1 MAEGGVIRVSGDSEA
16 REAVGEYKAGWH
28 DPENSTIRFD
38 FGLSEEVVR
47 QISELKEEPEWM
59 TDIRVKAFKHFSERP
74 MPTWGNTSM
83 LEEIDFEN
91 ICYYLKSSDSTER
104 DWEDVPDDIR
114 NTFERLGIPEAEQKW
129 LSGVTAQY
137 ESEAVYH
144 SIREDLE
151 KQGVIFLDMDSGLK
165 EYPEIVKKWFCSVV
179 PYSDNKFSALNTA
192 VWSGGSFIYVPEG
205 VHVEMPVQAYF
216 RINAKNMGQFER
228 TLIIAD
234 KGSSIHYVEGCTAP
248 SYSTDSLHSAV
259 VELVA
264 LPGFHIRYS
273 TIQNWSSNVYNLVT
287 KRGIAHEDAK
297 IEWVDGNIG
306 SKLTMKYPAVIL
318 KGEGSHAEV
327 ISVAYS
333 GEGQH
338 QDAGAKIHH
347 LASNTTSKILSK
359 SISKNGGRGS
369 YRGMVT
375 VSPKADNCKLNVVCD
390 ALILDEGSRSDTY
403 PTMEVANPSARCEHE
418 ASVSKVSD
426 DQLFYLMSRGHSE
439 EESLAMIV
447 NGFFEPFTRELPM
460 EYAVELNQLMAL
472 EMEGSIG

>member
-1 MAEGGVIRVSGDSEA
+1 MSGDSEA

-47 QISELKEEPEWM
+47 QITELKEEPEWM

-74 MPTWGNTSM
+74 MPKWGNTSM

-264 LPGFHIRYS
+264 LPGSHIRYS

>member
-1 MAEGGVIRVSGDSEA
+1 
-16 REAVGEYKAGWH
+16 
-28 DPENSTIRFD
+28 
-38 FGLSEEVVR
+38 
-47 QISELKEEPEWM
+47 
-59 TDIRVKAFKHFSERP
+59 
-74 MPTWGNTSM
+74 M
-83 LEEIDFEN
+83 LEEIDFDN
-91 ICYYLKSSDSTER
+91 ICYFLRSSDSTKNNW
-104 DWEDVPDDIR
+104 DDVPDDIR

-137 ESEAVYH
+137 ESETVYH

-151 KQGVIFLDMDSGLK
+151 RQGVIFLDMDSGLR
-165 EYPEIVKKWFCSVV
+165 EHPEIVKKWFCSVV
-179 PYSDNKFSALNTA
+179 PFADNKFSALNTA

-248 SYSTDSLHSAV
+248 TYSTDSLHSAV
-259 VELVA
+259 VELIA
-264 LPGFHIRYS
+264 LPGSHIRYS

-287 KRGIAHEDAK
+287 KRGIAHEKAK

-306 SKLTMKYPAVIL
+306 SKLTMKYPSVIL

-403 PTMEVANPSARCEHE
+403 PTMEVANSTAKCEHE

-426 DQLFYLMSRGHSE
+426 EQLFYLMSRGHSE

>member
-1 MAEGGVIRVSGDSEA
+1 MGENSEA
-16 REAVGEYKAGWH
+16 REAVGDYSAGWH
-28 DPENSTIRFD
+28 DPEKSTIRFD

-47 QISELKEEPEWM
+47 RISELKEEPDWM
-59 TDIRVKAFKHFSERP
+59 TEVRVKAFKHFSERP
-74 MPTWGNTSM
+74 MPTWGNTHM
-83 LEEIDFEN
+83 LEEIDFDN
-91 ICYYLKSSDSTER
+91 ICYYLRSSESTEK
-104 DWEDVPDDIR
+104 DWEDVPEDIR

-144 SIREDLE
+144 SIREDLQD
-151 KQGVIFLDMDSGLK
+151 QGVIFLDMDSGLR

-179 PYSDNKFSALNTA
+179 PHSDNKFAALNTA
-192 VWSGGSFIYVPEG
+192 VWSGGSFIYVPKG
-205 VHVEMPVQAYF
+205 VQVEMPVQAYF

-234 KGSSIHYVEGCTAP
+234 EGSSIHYVEGCTAP
-248 SYSTDSLHSAV
+248 TYSTDSLHSAV

-264 LPGFHIRYS
+264 LPGAHIRYS

-287 KRGIAHEDAK
+287 KRGIAHENAK

-333 GEGQH
+333 GDGQH

-390 ALILDEGSRSDTY
+390 ALLLDENSRSDTY
-403 PTMEVANPSARCEHE
+403 PTMEVANPTARCEHE

-426 DQLFYLMSRGHSE
+426 EQLFYLMSRGHSE
-439 EESLAMIV
+439 EEALAMIV

>member
-1 MAEGGVIRVSGDSEA
+1 MPANQEAMDVVGD
-16 REAVGEYKAGWH
+16 YKSGWH

-38 FGLSEEVVR
+38 FGLSEKVVR
-47 QISELKEEPEWM
+47 DISALKDEPEWM
-59 TDIRVKAFKHFSERP
+59 TDIRVKAYRHFVERP
-74 MPTWGNTSM
+74 MPTWGNTPM
-83 LEEIDFEN
+83 LGEIDFDN
-91 ICYYLKSSDSTER
+91 ICYFLRSGEGTED
-104 DWEDVPDDIR
+104 DWDDVPEDIR
-114 NTFERLGIPEAEQKW
+114 NTFDKLGIPEAEQKW

-151 KQGVIFLDMDSGLK
+151 KQGVIFLDMDSGLR
-165 EYPEIVKKWFCSVV
+165 EHPEIVRDWFCSVV
-179 PYSDNKFSALNTA
+179 PLTDNKFAALNTA
-192 VWSGGSFIYVPEG
+192 VWSGGSFIYVPKG

-234 KGSSIHYVEGCTAP
+234 EGSSIHYVEGCTAP
-248 SYSTDSLHSAV
+248 TYSTDSLHSAV
-259 VELVA
+259 VELIA
-264 LPGFHIRYS
+264 LPGAHIRYS
-273 TIQNWSSNVYNLVT
+273 TVQNWSANVYNLVT
-287 KRGIAHEDAK
+287 KRGIAHENSK

-306 SKLTMKYPAVIL
+306 SKLTMKYPSVIL

-369 YRGMVT
+369 YRGLVK
-375 VSPKADNCKLNVVCD
+375 VSPKAENCKLNVVCD

-403 PTMEVANPSARCEHE
+403 PTMEVANPTARCEHE

-426 DQLFYLMSRGHSE
+426 NQLFYLMSRGHTE
-439 EESLAMIV
+439 EEALAMIV

>member
-1 MAEGGVIRVSGDSEA
+1 MTANHEA
-16 REAVGEYKAGWH
+16 REAVGEYKAGWY

-47 QISELKEEPEWM
+47 EISSLKGEPKWM
-59 TDIRVKAFKHFSERP
+59 TDFRIKAYRHFVERP
-74 MPTWGNTSM
+74 MPNWGNTPM
-83 LEEIDFEN
+83 LEEIDFDG
-91 ICYYLKSSDSTER
+91 ICYYLRSSESTEKNW
-104 DWEDVPDDIR
+104 DDVPDDIR
-114 NTFERLGIPEAEQKW
+114 NTFDRLGIPEAEQKW

-151 KQGVIFLDMDSGLK
+151 KQGVIFLDMDSGLR
-165 EYPEIVKKWFCSVV
+165 EYPELVKKWFCSVV
-179 PYSDNKFSALNTA
+179 PLTDNKFAALNTA
-192 VWSGGSFIYVPEG
+192 VWSGGSFIYIPKG
-205 VHVEMPVQAYF
+205 VRVELPVQAYF
-216 RINAKNMGQFER
+216 RIYAKNMGQFDR
-228 TLIIAD
+228 TLIIANE
-234 KGSSIHYVEGCTAP
+234 GSSIHYVEGCTAP
-248 SYSTDSLHSAV
+248 TYSTNSLHSAV
-259 VELVA
+259 VELIA
-264 LPGFHIRYS
+264 LPGAHIRYS
-273 TIQNWSSNVYNLVT
+273 TVQNWSANVFNLVT
-287 KRGIAHEDAK
+287 KRGIAHENSK

-333 GEGQH
+333 GKGQH

-375 VSPKADNCKLNVVCD
+375 VSPKAENCKLNVVCD
-390 ALILDEGSRSDTY
+390 ALILDEASRSDTY
-403 PTMEVANPSARCEHE
+403 PTMEVANPTARCEHE

-426 DQLFYLMSRGHSE
+426 EQLFYLMSRGHTE
-439 EESLAMIV
+439 EEALAMIV

>member
-1 MAEGGVIRVSGDSEA
+1 MKTSQEA
-16 REAVGEYKAGWH
+16 RDAVGDYKSGWH
-28 DPENSTIRFD
+28 DTENSTIRFD
-38 FGLSEEVVR
+38 SGLSEKVVR
-47 QISELKEEPEWM
+47 DISKIKNEPEWM
-59 TDIRVKAFKHFSERP
+59 TEVRVKAYRHFAERK
-74 MPTWGNTSM
+74 MPTWGNMSM
-83 LEEIDFEN
+83 LEQIDFEEV
-91 ICYYLKSSDSTER
+91 CYYLRSSSATENNW
-104 DWEDVPDDIR
+104 DEVPEEIR

-144 SIREDLE
+144 SIREDLVA
-151 KQGVIFLDMDSGLK
+151 QGVIFLDMDSGLR

-192 VWSGGSFIYVPEG
+192 VWSGGSFIYVPKG

-234 KGSSIHYVEGCTAP
+234 EGSSIHYVEGCTAP
-248 SYSTDSLHSAV
+248 TYSTDSLHSAV

-264 LPGFHIRYS
+264 LPGSHIRYS
-273 TIQNWSSNVYNLVT
+273 TVQNWSANVYNLVT
-287 KRGIAHEDAK
+287 KRGIAHENAK

-306 SKLTMKYPAVIL
+306 SKLTMKYPSVIL

-333 GEGQH
+333 GNGQH

-359 SISKNGGRGS
+359 SISKDGGRGS

-375 VSPKADNCKLNVVCD
+375 VSPKANNCKLNVVCD
-390 ALILDEGSRSDTY
+390 ALILDDESRSDTY
-403 PTMEVANPSARCEHE
+403 PTMEVANPTARCEHE

-426 DQLFYLMSRGHSE
+426 DQLFYLMTRGHTE
-439 EESLAMIV
+439 EEALALIV

-460 EYAVELNQLMAL
+460 EYAVELNKLMAL

>member
-1 MAEGGVIRVSGDSEA
+1 MPENEEA
-16 REAVGEYKAGWH
+16 RGAVGDYKAGWH

-47 QISELKEEPEWM
+47 EISNLKEEPEWM
-59 TDIRVKAFKHFSERP
+59 TEIRVRAFEHFSSRP
-74 MPTWGNTSM
+74 MPTWGNTAM
-83 LEEIDFEN
+83 LEEIDFDK
-91 ICYYLKSSDSTER
+91 ICYYLRSSDSTER
-104 DWEDVPDDIR
+104 SWEDVPDDIR

-151 KQGVIFLDMDSGLK
+151 KQGVIFLDMDSGLR

-192 VWSGGSFIYVPEG
+192 VWSGGSFIYVPSG

-234 KGSSIHYVEGCTAP
+234 EGSSIHYVEGCTAP

-264 LPGFHIRYS
+264 LPGAHIRYS

-287 KRGIAHEDAK
+287 KRGIAHENAK

-390 ALILDEGSRSDTY
+390 ALILDESSRSDTY
-403 PTMEVANPSARCEHE
+403 PTMEVSNPTARCEHE

-426 DQLFYLMSRGHSE
+426 EQLFYLMSRGHSE